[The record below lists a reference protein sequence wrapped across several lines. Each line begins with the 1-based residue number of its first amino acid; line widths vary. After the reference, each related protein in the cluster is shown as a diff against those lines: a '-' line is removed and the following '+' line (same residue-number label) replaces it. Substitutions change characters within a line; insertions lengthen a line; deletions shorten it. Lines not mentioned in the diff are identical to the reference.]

1 MSPLT
6 ICDVGPRDGLQN
18 ESRTLPPSDRAELC
32 DRLIAAGVRAVE
44 AASFVNPRLVPQMAG
59 AEEVV
64 AAVRRVPGVVLSGLV
79 LNERG
84 FGRAITAGVDEV
96 HYAFPVTETFAQRN
110 QNTTVAGGIELS
122 RALVKQARSEGLPVT
137 VTLIVAFGCPFEG
150 RVEPDHVRR
159 VADQVLEEPPDAL
172 FVADTIGVGVPSQA
186 RQLVGGLVESGVRV
200 GAHLHNTRNTG
211 LANAVAAL
219 EAGATLLDAS
229 LGGTG
234 GCPFAPRAT
243 GNIPTEDLVYML
255 HGMGIRTGI
264 DLEPLM
270 EASRWLGQR
279 LGKELPSMVTRAGD
293 FSPISSAAAQ

>member
-1 MSPLT
+1 MSLT

-18 ESRTLPPSDRAELC
+18 EAVTLPAATRADLC
-32 DRLIAAGVRAVE
+32 DRLLAAGLVAVE

-64 AAVRRVPGVVLSGLV
+64 AAVHRRPGTVLSGLV

-84 FGRAITAGVDEV
+84 LERALTAGVDEV
-96 HYAFPVTETFAQRN
+96 HYGFPVTDTFAQRN
-110 QNTTVAGGIELS
+110 QNTTVAGGLESSHRIVA
-122 RALVKQARSEGLPVT
+122 RAREAGVPIT
-137 VTLIVAFGCPFEG
+137 VALIVAFGCPFEG
-150 RVEPDHVRR
+150 RVEPAHVLR
-159 VADQVLEEPPDAL
+159 VAEQVMEVPPDVL
-172 FVADTIGVGVPSQA
+172 GVADTIGVGVPSQA
-186 RQLVGGLVESGVRV
+186 RELVGGVRSLGVQA

-229 LGGTG
+229 VGGTG

-264 DLEPLM
+264 ELEALM
-270 EASRWLGQR
+270 ETSRWLGRQ
-279 LGKELPSMVTRAGD
+279 LGRELPAMVTRAGD
-293 FSPISSAAAQ
+293 FSAVSAAR